1 MSTAMIKSDLQK
13 IPVMDKFARH
23 LKYYERQRR
32 LLQARET
39 QSSLIENR
47 KRFLEAQNR
56 VNYQSEFNRLVGALN
71 VNGHAGETADSRK
84 QKRDRIKDLLQKGAT
99 LKDTMGIHDTFTS
112 GK

>member
-39 QSSLIENR
+39 QSSMIENR

-56 VNYQSEFNRLVGALN
+56 VNYQNEFNRLVGALN
-71 VNGHAGETADSRK
+71 VNGHAGETVDSRR
-84 QKRDRIKDLLQKGAT
+84 QKSDRIKDLIYKGVS
-99 LKDTMGIHDTFTS
+99 LRDTMGIHDTFTN

>member
-1 MSTAMIKSDLQK
+1 MSTAMVKSDLQK

-32 LLQARET
+32 LLQAKQT

-47 KRFLEAQNR
+47 KRYLEAQNR
-56 VNYQSEFNRLVGALN
+56 VNYQDEFNRLVGALN
-71 VNGHAGETADSRK
+71 VNGHAGETNDSRR
-84 QKRDRIKDLLQKGAT
+84 QKRDRMKDLIYKGAS
-99 LKDTMGIHDTFTS
+99 LRDTMGIHDTFTN

>member
-32 LLQARET
+32 LLQAQQT
-39 QSSLIENR
+39 QSSMIENR

-56 VNYQSEFNRLVGALN
+56 VNYQNEFNRLVGALN
-71 VNGHAGETADSRK
+71 VNGHAGETIDSNRR
-84 QKRDRIKDLLQKGAT
+84 KRDRIKELLEKGAT
-99 LKDTMGIHDTFTS
+99 PTDTRGIHDTFTH

>member
-39 QSSLIENR
+39 QSSMIENR

-71 VNGHAGETADSRK
+71 VNGHSGETVDSRR

-99 LKDTMGIHDTFTS
+99 LKDTMGIHDTFTH